1 MLKLR
6 SVGTILA
13 EDAGPIGTF
22 YAFKTLP
29 MKVLKVLKPAT
40 GRFLAIL
47 RSWISAPAQDSRKA
61 KIFGNFSFRMDI
73 GCFPYGQWLFWQ
85 ARIAPKGPTSM
96 ILFTPYYI
104 YIILFTLYF

>member
-40 GRFLAIL
+40 ERFLAIL
-47 RSWISAPAQDSRKA
+47 RSWISAPAQDWRKA
-61 KIFGNFSFRMDI
+61 KILEFQ
-73 GCFPYGQWLFWQ
+73 FPY
-85 ARIAPKGPTSM
+85 
-96 ILFTPYYI
+96 
-104 YIILFTLYF
+104 

>member
-40 GRFLAIL
+40 PRFFAIL
-47 RSWISAPAQDSRKA
+47 RSWISAPAQDWRKP
-61 KIFGNFSFRMDI
+61 KIFEFQ
-73 GCFPYGQWLFWQ
+73 FPYGQWLF
-85 ARIAPKGPTSM
+85 PTLTMVVLASSDR
-96 ILFTPYYI
+96 PQGAN
-104 YIILFTLYF
+104 

>member
-40 GRFLAIL
+40 PRFLAIL
-47 RSWISAPAQDSRKA
+47 RSWISAPAQDWRKP
-61 KIFGNFSFRMDI
+61 KNRISVSVRTMVVLRMDT
-73 GCFPYGQWLFWQ
+73 GCFGKLGSPPRGQLV
-85 ARIAPKGPTSM
+85 
-96 ILFTPYYI
+96 
-104 YIILFTLYF
+104 

>member
-47 RSWISAPAQDSRKA
+47 RSWISAPAQDWRKP
-61 KIFGNFSFRMDI
+61 KKLEFQ
-73 GCFPYGQWLFWQ
+73 FPYGQWLFRVWPMVVLASSDRPQ
-85 ARIAPKGPTSM
+85 GAN
-96 ILFTPYYI
+96 
-104 YIILFTLYF
+104 

>member
-6 SVGTILA
+6 SVGTVLA

-47 RSWISAPAQDSRKA
+47 RSWISAPAQDWRKA
-61 KIFGNFSFRMDI
+61 KILEFQ
-73 GCFPYGQWLFWQ
+73 FPHRQWLFSVWTMVVLASSDRPQ
-85 ARIAPKGPTSM
+85 GAN
-96 ILFTPYYI
+96 
-104 YIILFTLYF
+104 

>member
-47 RSWISAPAQDSRKA
+47 RSWISAPAQDWRKA
-61 KIFGNFSFRMDI
+61 KILEFQ
-73 GCFPYGQWLFWQ
+73 FPYGQWLFWQ
-85 ARIAPKGPTSM
+85 ARIAPKGPTS
-96 ILFTPYYI
+96 ILKHS
-104 YIILFTLYF
+104 ILRS

>member
-47 RSWISAPAQDSRKA
+47 RSWISAPAQDWRKA
-61 KIFGNFSFRMDI
+61 KILEFQ
-73 GCFPYGQWLFWQ
+73 FPYGQWLLSVWTMVVL
-85 ARIAPKGPTSM
+85 TSSDR
-96 ILFTPYYI
+96 PQGAN
-104 YIILFTLYF
+104 